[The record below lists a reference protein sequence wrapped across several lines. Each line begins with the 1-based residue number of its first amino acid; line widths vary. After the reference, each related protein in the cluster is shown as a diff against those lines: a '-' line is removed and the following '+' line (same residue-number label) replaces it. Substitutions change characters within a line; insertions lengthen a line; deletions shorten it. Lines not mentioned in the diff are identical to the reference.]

1 LLFADAKE
9 KNVLF
14 LKDFHILNP
23 TEREFDFYRGSLL
36 IEDGKITKIYREPEK
51 PKPAEIHG
59 AEIVSGQSNKL
70 IFPGFIQSHIHLCQT
85 LHRNLAEEMPLLQ
98 WLTDEIW
105 PYEATLDR
113 KKMGRAVIMGLKE
126 IIASGTTA
134 ILDMGTV
141 HEQEV
146 IFEIMG
152 RVGFRYTGGKAM
164 MDNDSKAPERL
175 KESMDESLGESIRLY
190 EKFHRSHD
198 GLLHYAL
205 SPRFLLSCSDE
216 LLRQVKIFS
225 DDNDLIIQTHAAEHP
240 QEVEA
245 IKEKTGSG
253 NIAYLEKIGALNSN
267 TAITHAVHVDKK
279 EKEILQDYGLAVV
292 HCPATN
298 LKLGSGVA
306 PVNEYVQRGIT
317 VGLGTDGAPCN
328 NSHSIFPEMKL
339 ASLLQKGIHHDPQLF
354 PAEES
359 LRMVS
364 LRGAEIIKMGDRVG
378 SIETGLDADLV
389 ILDMD
394 TPQTYNF
401 AENPAAAI
409 VFGADARNV
418 YATMVRGNFLY
429 REGKF
434 STTIEALDR
443 SFNTD
448 LRLL

>member
-1 LLFADAKE
+1 M
-9 KNVLF
+9 LF

-23 TEREFDFYRGSLL
+23 GEREFDFYRGSLL
-36 IEDGKITKIYREPEK
+36 VKDGKIVKIYKESEK
-51 PKPAEIHG
+51 PKPAEIYG
-59 AEIVSGQSNKL
+59 AEIIPGHSNKL

-98 WLTDEIW
+98 WLADEVW
-105 PYEATLDR
+105 PYEAALDR
-113 KKMGRAVIMGLKE
+113 KKMGQAVIMGLKE
-126 IIASGTTA
+126 IISSGTTA

-152 RVGFRYTGGKAM
+152 RIGFRYTGGKAM
-164 MDNDSKAPERL
+164 MDETENAPVEL
-175 KESMDESLGESIRLY
+175 KESMAESLDESIRLY

-205 SPRFLLSCSDE
+205 SPRFLLSCSEE
-216 LLRQVKIFS
+216 LLRRVKIFS
-225 DDNDLIIQTHAAEHP
+225 DEHDLIIQIHAAEHP
-240 QEVEA
+240 QEVET
-245 IKEKTGSG
+245 IKKKTGFG

-267 TAITHAVHVDKK
+267 TVIAHAVHVDEN
-279 EKEILQDYGLAVV
+279 EKEILRDYAISVV
-292 HCPATN
+292 HCPSTN

-306 PVNEYVQRGIT
+306 PVSEYVQRGIT
-317 VGLGTDGAPCN
+317 VGLGADGAPCN
-328 NSHSIFPEMKL
+328 NSLSIFSEMKL
-339 ASLLQKGIHHDPQLF
+339 AALLQKGINHDPLLM

-378 SIETGLDADLV
+378 SIEEGLDADLV
-389 ILDMD
+389 ILNMD
-394 TPQTYNF
+394 STQTYNF
-401 AENPAAAI
+401 EKNPAAAI

-443 SFNTD
+443 SFNSD

>member
-1 LLFADAKE
+1 MI
-9 KNVLF
+9 F

-23 TEREFDFYRGSLL
+23 AEREFDFYRGSLL
-36 IEDGKITKIYREPEK
+36 IKDGKIAQIYREPEK
-51 PKPAEIHG
+51 PEPAEIQG
-59 AEIVSGQSNKL
+59 AEIISGHPSKL

-98 WLTDEIW
+98 WLTDEVW

-126 IIASGTTA
+126 IISSGTTA

-164 MDNDSKAPERL
+164 MDKVSNAPEGL
-175 KESMDESLGESIRLY
+175 KESMDESLDESIRLY

-225 DDNDLIIQTHAAEHP
+225 DDNDLIIQTHGAEHP
-240 QEVEA
+240 DEVET
-245 IKEKTGSG
+245 IKKKIGFG
-253 NIAYLEKIGALNSN
+253 NIAYLEKIGALNNN
-267 TAITHAVHVDKK
+267 TVITHAVHVDEN
-279 EKEILQDYGLAVV
+279 EKEILQDYAIAVV
-292 HCPATN
+292 HCPSTN
-298 LKLGSGVA
+298 LKLGSGIA
-306 PVNEYVQRGIT
+306 PVNEYLQRGIT

-328 NSHSIFPEMKL
+328 NSHSVFFGMKL
-339 ASLLQKGIHHDPQLF
+339 ASLLQKGINHNPLLF

-364 LRGAEIIKMGDRVG
+364 LRGAEIIKMGDTVG
-378 SIETGLDADLV
+378 SIEEGMDADLA
-389 ILDMD
+389 ILNMD
-394 TPQTYNF
+394 SPQTYNF
-401 AENPAAAI
+401 EENPAAAI

-418 YATMVRGNFLY
+418 YATMVRGKFLY

-434 STTIEALDR
+434 STTLEALDR
-443 SFNTD
+443 SFNSN
-448 LRLL
+448 LRVL